1 MSKAV
6 VQPFEEYQKS
16 RIVFVQTIAELA
28 RRKQNIES
36 LKKLDVVKLL
46 GPLLSDP
53 ITSIKQSAALAIGRL
68 AKKDIDLASSVIEE
82 KGKILGQLLDSLES
96 NNRFNKKAACY
107 VISSVAKHSLFLA
120 EKVVEGGAIEF
131 LVGCLEDYDPT
142 VKESAAFA
150 LGNIAKHSPQ
160 LALKLGKKAIECLIL
175 CLQEPEINIKRIAIN
190 TLSNIAR
197 HSLELTN
204 AVSSGDNL
212 NIIIYYLVLKDTA
225 LKRQILLCL
234 ANMAHHSS
242 EVAFHII
249 GGLQSTQIEECIKNK
264 DKTVQENALVLLNE
278 IAKKKFE
285 YATTISSKVKFKIF
299 IDYLNYNTGESRLFG
314 IPILSTLASYKEMAE
329 SIIKEG
335 GLVPLVDSLEK
346 ENNDK
351 INSLACLAIGNL
363 AGHSAD
369 LTNSIAAYS
378 SLPFKLLATCIHVNF
393 SHELKE
399 NARFALENIIE
410 NCTELKLLNPLLD
423 KPEFSGID
431 EDTYEKI
438 LVKIIRR
445 QKEILN
451 DNKKERK
458 EFIKDKTLKKII
470 ELKKYYKSIKD
481 ELLQFNEFYSQE
493 IINYF
498 SEDYEQQIKEKY
510 LSSNL

>member
-16 RIVFVQTIAELA
+16 RIIFVQTVAELA
-28 RRKQNIES
+28 RRKQNIDS
-36 LKKLDVVKLL
+36 LKKVDVIKLL

-68 AKKDIDLASSVIEE
+68 AKNDIELATCVIEE
-82 KGKILGQLLDSLES
+82 KGKILGQLLDSMES

-120 EKVVEGGAIEF
+120 EKVVEGGAIDF
-131 LVGCLEDYDPT
+131 LVSCLEDYDPT

-150 LGNIAKHSPQ
+150 LGNISKHSPQ
-160 LALKLGKKAIECLIL
+160 LAIKLGKKAIESLIL

-314 IPILSTLASYKEMAE
+314 IPILSTLASYKE
-329 SIIKEG
+329 
-335 GLVPLVDSLEK
+335 
-346 ENNDK
+346 
-351 INSLACLAIGNL
+351 
-363 AGHSAD
+363 
-369 LTNSIAAYS
+369 
-378 SLPFKLLATCIHVNF
+378 
-393 SHELKE
+393 
-399 NARFALENIIE
+399 
-410 NCTELKLLNPLLD
+410 
-423 KPEFSGID
+423 
-431 EDTYEKI
+431 
-438 LVKIIRR
+438 VKIF
-445 QKEILN
+445 EN
-451 DNKKERK
+451 
-458 EFIKDKTLKKII
+458 
-470 ELKKYYKSIKD
+470 
-481 ELLQFNEFYSQE
+481 
-493 IINYF
+493 
-498 SEDYEQQIKEKY
+498 
-510 LSSNL
+510 